1 MATYVPPG
9 FRVIS
14 ALSGSFPSSFSGPT
28 TLYTAPA
35 NSVAFLNIFFSV
47 PMDNATVE
55 LSIGGV
61 TMIRIS
67 RTSSTVFMINGAE
80 LYVHNGSSYAPP
92 SNAAFLAVVGPGQ
105 SVVRSATYA
114 QVIYSGVLLGT

>member
-14 ALSGSFPSSFSGPT
+14 ALSGSFPSGSGPT

-35 NSVAFLNIFFSV
+35 NSVALLNIFFYLNV
-47 PMDNATVE
+47 NNVAAE

-61 TMIRIS
+61 TMIRIY
-67 RTSSTVFMINGAE
+67 REAHNIFVTNGAKLFAING
-80 LYVHNGSSYAPP
+80 GTAPP
-92 SNAAFLAVVGPGQ
+92 LSNATFLAVVGPGQ
-105 SVVRSATYA
+105 SVVRSSTNA